1 MLIPV
6 KKNVISQETFDI
18 HNKMLYGDENLKLF
32 KEWGCPFD
40 EESYS
45 GNGLINQQGS
55 RGKSF
60 DALPAK
66 TQHNENVRSVENDDL
81 IHFQTFQEDLLRNQK
96 PRRNI
101 QAVTLF
107 PTRKTD
113 DLYSANITAVVE
125 KCDVVFDPKFR
136 GILWNSWSWK
146 NTKIA
151 DMEKDACFD
160 PLCCKC
166 RPLLSFYASSSF
178 SNAQSIGMQPPKGC
192 LVRCVMR
199 FHV

>member
-1 MLIPV
+1 MDGHNRPV
-6 KKNVISQETFDI
+6 KQSKMFIPFKNYVVSQETFDI
-18 HNKMLYGDENLKLF
+18 HNTMLYGDENLKLF
-32 KEWGCPFD
+32 KEKGCPFD
-40 EESYS
+40 YESYS

-125 KCDVVFDPKFR
+125 KCDVSLTSVPRSLMK
-136 GILWNSWSWK
+136 ILKLKKILRLLTWK
-146 NTKIA
+146 KMHALTHYVANV
-151 DMEKDACFD
+151 D
-160 PLCCKC
+160 LC
-166 RPLLSFYASSSF
+166 
-178 SNAQSIGMQPPKGC
+178 
-192 LVRCVMR
+192 
-199 FHV
+199 

>member
-125 KCDVVFDPKFR
+125 KCDVSLTSVPRSLMK
-136 GILWNSWSWK
+136 ILKLKKILRLLTWK
-146 NTKIA
+146 RMHTLTHYVTNA
-151 DMEKDACFD
+151 D
-160 PLCCKC
+160 L
-166 RPLLSFYASSSF
+166 Y
-178 SNAQSIGMQPPKGC
+178 
-192 LVRCVMR
+192 
-199 FHV
+199 